1 MSASTDPTA
10 GARAMTTR
18 YRRAGLGVA
27 AAAVILGL
35 NACGSSGQDTGG
47 GAGSNG
53 GGAGSGSCAGS
64 AICFTMQV
72 AVTGAVQ
79 VSGTVQIPGSIQV
92 GTDVSSCSAWAKGKA
107 TSSSFSIPTPD
118 YGTTLDGNPFRITI
132 NTGGQTYHGPGTYPS
147 EFGGAIGVGGMNFAG
162 VHGNNSNGVAVIK
175 ADGSGSFTFN
185 NVPSTGGSGSASGS
199 FTWTCS

>member
-1 MSASTDPTA
+1 
-10 GARAMTTR
+10 MTTR

>member
-1 MSASTDPTA
+1 M
-10 GARAMTTR
+10 
-18 YRRAGLGVA
+18 
-27 AAAVILGL
+27 IGL
-35 NACGSSGQDTGG
+35 NACGGSSQGTGG
-47 GAGSNG
+47 GGGGSNG
-53 GGAGSGSCAGS
+53 GGGGGSSGSCAGS

-79 VSGTVQIPGSIQV
+79 VSGTVQIPGSVQV

-107 TSSSFSIPTPD
+107 TSNSFSIPRPD
-118 YGTTLDGNPFRITI
+118 YGTTLDGNPFSVNI
-132 NTGGQTYHGPGTYPS
+132 NTGGQTFHGPGTYPS
-147 EFGGAIGVGGMNFAG
+147 EFGGAFGVGGMNFAG
-162 VHGNNSNGVAVIK
+162 VHGNSSNGVAVIK

>member
-53 GGAGSGSCAGS
+53 GGACAGS

-92 GTDVSSCSAWAKGKA
+92 GTDVSSCSAWAKGK
-107 TSSSFSIPTPD
+107 
-118 YGTTLDGNPFRITI
+118 
-132 NTGGQTYHGPGTYPS
+132 
-147 EFGGAIGVGGMNFAG
+147 
-162 VHGNNSNGVAVIK
+162 
-175 ADGSGSFTFN
+175 
-185 NVPSTGGSGSASGS
+185 
-199 FTWTCS
+199 